1 MNFHGEDISV
11 LQQYRV
17 ERFLMKRVIRAA
29 TLNIAN
35 STYTQSLVR
44 NLGGAKA
51 EVSTVFPGFDP
62 NKFDSVDSKAIP
74 DKVSRRLTGSPVL
87 LTVGRLQD
95 RKGQDQVIR
104 ALPQVVKKFPDIL
117 YVVIGAPHGGNT
129 ELPDILAGLVAELNL
144 SKNVSLLGEIS
155 DAHLPYFYA
164 ACDVFIMANRKDEG
178 GDVEGFGIVFLE
190 AGCFEKP
197 VIGGKEGGSVDA
209 ILDGKTGL
217 LVDGRSVDDI
227 ATAIIKLCSDRST
240 ALKMGQEGRIH
251 ASNLTHKKMFERYQ
265 AEMMARQL

>member
-104 ALPQVVKKFPDIL
+104 ALRQVVKKFPDIL
-117 YVVIGAPHGGNT
+117 YVVIAPPPTGAIRNYPT
-129 ELPDILAGLVAELNL
+129 
-144 SKNVSLLGEIS
+144 SW
-155 DAHLPYFYA
+155 
-164 ACDVFIMANRKDEG
+164 
-178 GDVEGFGIVFLE
+178 
-190 AGCFEKP
+190 
-197 VIGGKEGGSVDA
+197 
-209 ILDGKTGL
+209 LDSS
-217 LVDGRSVDDI
+217 RS
-227 ATAIIKLCSDRST
+227 
-240 ALKMGQEGRIH
+240 
-251 ASNLTHKKMFERYQ
+251 
-265 AEMMARQL
+265 